1 VYRQKRREEEDKE
14 VRKETALISIAV
26 TSIATAITMMPVDAE
41 EPSTMP
47 MIYDITPIMSAD
59 EAAEASAWLM
69 EHGVNVPE
77 DVRAECEAAGAFYN
91 LCPELLE
98 AVAWKE
104 SRFTPTAKNGS
115 FVGMMQMHKGIHK
128 DRIEQF
134 GLNAFDT
141 HASIW
146 AAASLLH
153 DLSEQ
158 YASEGEPVDVAVV
171 IALYHGEDDAY
182 TLSGYTKS
190 ILQVSEYLERAH
202 GK

>member
-1 VYRQKRREEEDKE
+1 MR
-14 VRKETALISIAV
+14 
-26 TSIATAITMMPVDAE
+26 TSAIIFATAGIILTAVVALDKP
-41 EPSTMP
+41 
-47 MIYDITPIMSAD
+47 
-59 EAAEASAWLM
+59 AEAIEPDPVLIVEDIVPMEIDHTAEAKAWLSA
-69 EHGVNVPE
+69 HGVVVPE

-134 GLNAFDT
+134 GLDYYDT

-158 YASEGEPVDVAVV
+158 YATQGEPVDVAVV
-171 IALYHGEDDAY
+171 VALYHGEDDAY

>member
-1 VYRQKRREEEDKE
+1 M
-14 VRKETALISIAV
+14 RKYLITTAVALSITLIGMFAIDATV
-26 TSIATAITMMPVDAE
+26 TAE
-41 EPSTMP
+41 EVTEPLV
-47 MIYDITPIMSAD
+47 IEDIVPVSEQS
-59 EAAEASAWLM
+59 EAQAWLNAK
-69 EHGVNVPE
+69 GVVVPE

-115 FVGMMQMHKGIHK
+115 FVGMMQMHRGIHK

-134 GLNAFDT
+134 GLDAFDT

-153 DLSEQ
+153 DLSEK
-158 YASEGEPVDVAVV
+158 YAAEGEPIDVAVV